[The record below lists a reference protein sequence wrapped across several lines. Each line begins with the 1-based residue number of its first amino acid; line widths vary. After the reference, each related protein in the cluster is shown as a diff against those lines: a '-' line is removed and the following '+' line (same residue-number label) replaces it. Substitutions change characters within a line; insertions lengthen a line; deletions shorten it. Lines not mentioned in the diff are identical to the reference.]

1 VAQPKTIDFYRCMRP
16 MQDRFV
22 ASTRRAA
29 PPSPLLFR
37 SEPRTTAWVLIGA
50 SAVLVAVA
58 TIVLVTG
65 WGNVS
70 SPLALHRDAM
80 LGVDVLFFSAA
91 AYCFIH
97 ATVVLRALEA
107 LPYRAGT
114 YIFPACIVDAGG
126 PVLRVWSM
134 ADVDAIERLPQPA
147 LLFRMQGGERVVVPT
162 AGTAEADRV
171 EAALSSGRA
180 ELKRAIAEDDV
191 DMLAELDPLHH
202 TRISSPILSTEGMKP
217 PSPAWARLDWVLALA
232 IGAAMGVGLGAMRNA
247 SSDERMYKTVVA
259 AGSIPLYQQYLLRG
273 GRHADEIR
281 DVYLARAELVEAQKP
296 GTLEALQAYVGAHP
310 ATKIGPEV
318 DAAVRRVLM
327 IELDKSRAVGTV
339 AALDEFARTYPGSHL
354 DDELKAARHA
364 LYAQALA
371 AWKKKARVDAATS
384 AFIERLLASTEKLGA
399 ACAVRFQL
407 VPSKTLDDAD
417 KRVAKHAYYPGSD
430 ALPSHYVTAEAMRPR
445 EDSVAQAVADGFAA
459 TFPADILAVHP
470 GAPLAPDAQAP
481 AAVPTLVL
489 RYATEYSNALTASAK
504 PRTVFAGIRFDFD
517 GRFGLPEGAPLL
529 VSLKS
534 WRGAELWKIKGG
546 AMALDEF
553 HRKVYDAMIDGAFS
567 EWQRKLLDT
576 FF

>member
-1 VAQPKTIDFYRCMRP
+1 

-22 ASTRRAA
+22 ASTLRAA

-37 SEPRTTAWVLIGA
+37 SAPRTTAWALIGS

-58 TIVLVTG
+58 TSVLVTG

-70 SPLALHRDAM
+70 SPLAIHRDAM
-80 LGVDVLFFSAA
+80 LAVDVLFFAA
-91 AYCFIH
+91 AVYCFIH

-114 YIFPACIVDAGG
+114 YIFPACVVDARG
-126 PVLRVWSM
+126 PVLRVWPL
-134 ADVDAIERLPQPA
+134 ADVEAIERLPQPA
-147 LLFRMQGGERVVVPT
+147 LLFRMRGGERVVVPT
-162 AGTAEADRV
+162 AGTGEAERV
-171 EAALSSGRA
+171 EASLSAGRA

-191 DMLAELDPLHH
+191 DTLAALDPLHH
-202 TRISSPILSTEGMKP
+202 TRISSPISSTEGLKP
-217 PSPAWARLDWVLALA
+217 PSPLWARLDWALALA
-232 IGAAMGVGLGAMRNA
+232 IGAALGLGLGSMRNA
-247 SSDERMYKTVVA
+247 SSDERMYRTVVA
-259 AGSIPLYQQYLLRG
+259 AASIPLYQQYLLRG
-273 GRHADEIR
+273 GRHAGEIR
-281 DVYLARAELVEAQKP
+281 DVYLARAELAEAQRQ
-296 GTLEALQAYVGAHP
+296 GTLGALQAYVAAHP

-339 AALDEFARTYPGSHL
+339 AALDEFVRKYPDSHL
-354 DDELKAARHA
+354 DSELGAARHA
-364 LYAQALA
+364 LYVQALA
-371 AWKKKARVDAATS
+371 GWKKKAHVDAATS
-384 AFIERLLASTEKLGA
+384 AFFERLLASAEKAGA
-399 ACAVRFQL
+399 ACEVRFQL
-407 VPSKTLDDAD
+407 APSKTLDDAD
-417 KRVAKHAYYPGSD
+417 KHVAKHAYYPGTD
-430 ALPSHYVTAEAMRPR
+430 ALPSHYLTAEAMRPR
-445 EDSVAQAVADGFAA
+445 EDRVAQAVADAFTG

-470 GAPLAPDAQAP
+470 GASLASDAQPP

-489 RYATEYSNALTASAK
+489 RYATEYSNAMTASAK

-534 WRGAELWKIKGG
+534 WRGAELWKIKG
-546 AMALDEF
+546 ASMAIDEF
-553 HRKVYDAMIDGAFS
+553 HRKVYDAMIDGAFN